1 MHRNEERATKLL
13 QITYDINL
21 ICFQMDFFPEREEKR
36 KRLNT

>member
-21 ICFQMDFFPEREEKR
+21 ICFQMDFFLNERK
-36 KRLNT
+36 NANG